1 VEITDPEGEQEH
13 AAELYAQDGT
23 PCATCTCSYMTL
35 KQGAGT
41 SLGFSSGGGLALR
54 VCRIGREPLVAE
66 DGTKELWCDDYTGF
80 GTIVPVNA
88 DDLTQLQEE
97 CSRGFLADLAQG
109 VRPLPRTTDDLRWY
123 DRGFRE
129 GWLPPHRVEV
139 GSSSEGEEIRGPW
152 DQFQVI
158 GVTPAFGD
166 GHTPALGDVVLQAK
180 DRRTYLLLLRPDAE
194 QVAGTA
200 QSHAWWVSQVSTGAA
215 LPLETP
221 VAARQGAR
229 MLVVRGG
236 ESVLS
241 GHACRYLDRGEIDA
255 ALEQIAD
262 EAVRTAHA
270 AMKRGQ
276 DPIARLVLRRG
287 LRARPTHPALTSL
300 RDLLGD

>member
-1 VEITDPEGEQEH
+1 MEITDPEG
-13 AAELYAQDGT
+13 ALKLAGELYAQDGT

-54 VCRIGREPLVAE
+54 VCRIGREPLTAD
-66 DGTKELWCDDYTGF
+66 DGTQELWCEDYTGF
-80 GTIVPVNA
+80 ASIVPISA
-88 DDLTQLQEE
+88 DDLTQLQAEA
-97 CSRGFLADLAQG
+97 SRGFLADLAQG
-109 VRPLPRTTDDLRWY
+109 VRPLPRTADDLRWY

-139 GSSSEGEEIRGPW
+139 GSSLEGERIRGPW
-152 DQFQVI
+152 EQFQVI

-166 GHTPALGDVVLQAK
+166 GHTPALGDVILQAK
-180 DRRTYLLLLRPDAE
+180 DRRSYLLQLRPDAE
-194 QVAGTA
+194 FVEGVTQP
-200 QSHAWWVSQVSTGAA
+200 HAWWVSQVSTGAA
-215 LPLETP
+215 LPLESP
-221 VAARQGAR
+221 VDARRGAR

-241 GHACRYLDRGEIDA
+241 PHACRYLDRDEVDG
-255 ALEQIAD
+255 ALEQIAE

-276 DPIARLVLRRG
+276 DPIARVVLRRG
-287 LRARPTHPALTSL
+287 LRARPTHTALVAL